1 MSAFTIA
8 IVSPGNMGAAIGARL
23 ARHGLRVIS
32 PTGRSAA
39 SETRARNA
47 GIELVPEAALANA
60 DYIFSIIPPKEA
72 VTAAERIARLIAG
85 SKQAPIYID
94 WNAVSPDTVQ
104 KVAAILDGAGVRFV
118 DGGIIGG
125 PPAGDG
131 PGPVLYASGPHAS
144 SIEKL
149 GNCGIRFKIMDEP
162 IGAAS
167 ALKMSYAGI
176 TKGLTAL
183 GAAMM
188 LAAKRTGCEE
198 ALIAE
203 LSVSQ
208 PQLLTSFRRAIPD
221 MFSKAERWAPE
232 LREIAHFI
240 GAGQIESGI
249 YNSIA
254 AFYEGLA
261 ADFNHDKTEV
271 SVLAELMK
279 WGHQNQRWRKPAN
292 G

>member
-23 ARHGLRVIS
+23 VRHGLRVIS

-39 SETRARNA
+39 SETRALAA
-47 GIELVPEAALANA
+47 GIELVPETALAEA

-72 VTAAERIARLIAG
+72 VATAERIARLIAG

-104 KVAAILDGAGVRFV
+104 KVAAVLDRTGTRFI

-125 PPAGDG
+125 PPASDG
-131 PGPVLYASGPHAS
+131 PGPLLYASGPHAPL
-144 SIEKL
+144 IGEL
-149 GNCGIRFKIMDEP
+149 GDCGIRFKIMDGP

-176 TKGLTAL
+176 SKGLTAL
-183 GAAMM
+183 SAAMM
-188 LAAKRTGCEE
+188 LAAKRAGCEE

-203 LSVSQ
+203 LSASQ
-208 PQLLTSFRRAIPD
+208 PQLLTSLRRSIPD

-240 GAGQIESGI
+240 GATRVESGI
-249 YNSIA
+249 YDSIA
-254 AFYEGLA
+254 AFYDHLA
-261 ADFNHDKTEV
+261 EDFNHEKKEI
-271 SVLAELMK
+271 SVLADLMK
-279 WGHQNQRWRKPAN
+279 
-292 G
+292 

>member
-23 ARHGLRVIS
+23 VRHGFRVIS
-32 PTGRSAA
+32 PIGRSAA

-47 GIELVPEAALANA
+47 GIELVPEAALADAN
-60 DYIFSIIPPKEA
+60 YIFSIIPPKEA
-72 VTAAERIARLIAG
+72 VATAERIAGLVASARP
-85 SKQAPIYID
+85 KPVYID
-94 WNAVSPDTVQ
+94 WNAVSPDTVR
-104 KVAAILDGAGVRFV
+104 KIAAILDAAGARFV

-125 PPAGDG
+125 PPASEG
-131 PGPVLYASGPHAS
+131 PGPMLYASGPHAS

-149 GNCGIRFKIMDEP
+149 DDCGIRFKIMDEP

-183 GAAMM
+183 AAAMM
-188 LAAKRTGCEE
+188 LAAKRAGCEE

-203 LSVSQ
+203 LSASQ
-208 PQLLTSFRRAIPD
+208 PQLLASFRRSVPD

-240 GAGQIESGI
+240 GASRVESGI
-249 YNSIA
+249 YDSIA
-254 AFYEGLA
+254 DFYEHLA
-261 ADFNHDKTEV
+261 ADFNHGKTEI
-271 SVLAELMK
+271 SVLAALMK
-279 WGHQNQRWRKPAN
+279 
-292 G
+292 

>member
-23 ARHGLRVIS
+23 VRHGLRVIS
-32 PTGRSAA
+32 PSGRSAA

-47 GIELVPEAALANA
+47 GIELVPEASLAEA
-60 DYIFSIIPPKEA
+60 DYIFSIVPPKEA
-72 VTAAERIARLIAG
+72 IATAERVARLIAG
-85 SKQAPIYID
+85 AHTKPVYVD
-94 WNAVSPDTVQ
+94 WNAVSPDTVS
-104 KVAAILDGAGVRFV
+104 KVATILDGAAARFV

-125 PPAGDG
+125 PPAAEGAG
-131 PGPVLYASGPHAS
+131 PQLYASGPHAS
-144 SIEKL
+144 LIGKL
-149 GNCGIRFKIMDEP
+149 GDCGIRFKIMDEP
-162 IGAAS
+162 IGGAS

-183 GAAMM
+183 AAAML
-188 LAAKRTGCEE
+188 LAANRAGCEE

-203 LSVSQ
+203 LSASQ
-208 PQLLTSFRRAIPD
+208 PQLLTSFRRSIPD

-279 WGHQNQRWRKPAN
+279 
-292 G
+292 

>member
-23 ARHGLRVIS
+23 VRHGLRVIS
-32 PTGRSAA
+32 PTGLSAA

-47 GIELVPEAALANA
+47 GIELVPEASLAEA
-60 DYIFSIIPPKEA
+60 DYIFSIVPPKEA
-72 VTAAERIARLIAG
+72 IATAERVARLIAG
-85 SKQAPIYID
+85 AHTKPVYVD
-94 WNAVSPDTVQ
+94 WNAVSPDTVS
-104 KVAAILDGAGVRFV
+104 KVATILDGAGARFI

-125 PPAGDG
+125 PPAAEGAG
-131 PGPVLYASGPHAS
+131 PQLYASGPHAS
-144 SIEKL
+144 LIGKL
-149 GNCGIRFKIMDEP
+149 GDCGIRFKIMDEP
-162 IGAAS
+162 IGGAS

-183 GAAMM
+183 AAAML
-188 LAAKRTGCEE
+188 LAANRAGCEE

-203 LSVSQ
+203 LSASQ
-208 PQLLTSFRRAIPD
+208 PQLLTSFRRSIPD

-240 GAGQIESGI
+240 GAGQIESAI

-279 WGHQNQRWRKPAN
+279 
-292 G
+292 